1 MSKVKTSI
9 FCQRNQSDWAIDQI
23 RNIRVFKRGHDGI
36 QVMTI
41 HYEVQVDFSD
51 IPSHVILKTQQKDKA
66 IKQLARLK
74 EFIGLPINRTDL
86 KFIDESTSKY
96 KNKK

>member
-1 MSKVKTSI
+1 MILFGVVFMYAGKIEQVILDKQQGVMSKVKTSI
-9 FCQRNQSDWAIDQI
+9 FCQKQQSDWALEQI

-51 IPSHVILKTQQKDKA
+51 MPSHVILKTSQKDKG
-66 IKQLARLK
+66 IK
-74 EFIGLPINRTDL
+74 
-86 KFIDESTSKY
+86 
-96 KNKK
+96 